1 MRFLFLEILGYIYIY
16 LEIRYSYVENYN
28 KTVRWIPTLL
38 CAVQQPGC
46 VLRYNVPAV
55 TTQKNIFC
63 AKILRSQFWVG
74 FLKSVRYNNH
84 KKEFF

>member
-38 CAVQQPGC
+38 CGGFQPCC

-55 TTQKNIFC
+55 TTQKNIF
-63 AKILRSQFWVG
+63 
-74 FLKSVRYNNH
+74 
-84 KKEFF
+84 